1 MLDLALFGFIALVMA
16 IGFRRPFVWV
26 LAYLYV
32 DILAPGR
39 MGFTIMPAI
48 QISMI
53 TFLAAFAGWLLADPK
68 KGARFTMR
76 QGLMVV
82 LLCYCWW
89 TTSNADFPEFAA
101 TKWEWVW
108 KALFFAIFLPLTITT
123 RLRLESAL
131 LVMLMSVAAIVI
143 SAGIKIVLGGGG
155 YENKLFFV
163 NDNSGIYESSTL
175 ATVAICSIP
184 ILAWFTK
191 YGTIFTPDWRVKLF
205 ALGLTFACFLIP
217 VGTEA
222 RTGLVCIAVLMVLAL
237 RDVKRRLTFIAAGAT
252 LVFVALPF
260 LPQSYYERMATLGS
274 TDGDESASTRIAV
287 WEWTF
292 DYANEN
298 PTGGGFDAFR
308 GNSFTYKLPVRVEQ
322 GNTTAVEY
330 QEVVDEGRAYH
341 SAVFEMLGEQGWP
354 GLLLWLWIHAIG
366 LWHMERIRRKWRKKQ
381 GNGEAEDEVWV
392 APLATA
398 LQYAQII
405 YLVGSLFQGIA
416 YQPYVLML
424 IGLQCAMWT
433 YCKRLDSAASET
445 AREVKEIAE
454 AKANVPKIG
463 SSPALPSPAMP

>member
-1 MLDLALFGFIALVMA
+1 MLDLALFGFILLVIA

-32 DILAPGR
+32 DILAPGK
-39 MGFTIMPAI
+39 MGYTIMPAI
-48 QISMI
+48 QISLI
-53 TFLAAFAGWLLADPK
+53 TFCAAFAGWMIADPK
-68 KGARFTMR
+68 KGARFTLR
-76 QGLMVV
+76 QGIMVA
-82 LLCYCWW
+82 LLFYCWW
-89 TTSNADFPEFAA
+89 TTSNADFPVEAGE
-101 TKWEWVW
+101 KWEWVW
-108 KALFFAIFLPLTITT
+108 KAMFFAIFLPLTITT
-123 RLRLESAL
+123 KLRLESAL
-131 LVMLMSVAAIVI
+131 LVMLLSVAAIVI

-184 ILAWFTK
+184 IIIWFTK
-191 YGTIFTPDWRVKLF
+191 HGTIFPPDWRVKLF
-205 ALGLTFACFLIP
+205 AVALIFACLLIP

-222 RTGLVCIAVLMVLAL
+222 RTGLVCIAALMMLAL
-237 RDVKRRLTFIAAGAT
+237 RDVKRRLTFIVAGAT
-252 LVFVALPF
+252 MVFVALPF

-274 TDGDESASTRIAV
+274 TDGDESASTRLAV
-287 WEWTF
+287 WGWTLE
-292 DYANEN
+292 YAAEN

-308 GNSFTYKLPVRVEQ
+308 GNRFTYDLPVRQEQ

-354 GLLLWLWIHAIG
+354 GLFLWLWLHALG

-381 GNGEAEDEVWV
+381 GNGLADGEEWV

-405 YLVGSLFQGIA
+405 YLIGSLFQGIA

-424 IGLQCAMWT
+424 IGLQCALWS
-433 YCKRLDSAASET
+433 YCKRLDSAA
-445 AREVKEIAE
+445 IAKTRAGLE
-454 AKANVPKIG
+454 DRK
-463 SSPALPSPAMP
+463 PALDAASPAMP

>member
-1 MLDLALFGFIALVMA
+1 MLDLALAGFIALVMA

-32 DILAPGR
+32 DILAPGK
-39 MGFTIMPAI
+39 MGYTIMPAI
-48 QISMI
+48 QISLI
-53 TFLAAFAGWLLADPK
+53 TFLAAFAGWMLADPK
-68 KGARFTMR
+68 KGARFTLR
-76 QGLMVV
+76 QGIMVV
-82 LLCYCWW
+82 LLFYCWW

-123 RLRLESAL
+123 KLRLESAL
-131 LVMLMSVAAIVI
+131 LVMLLSVAAIVI

-155 YENKLFFV
+155 YENNLFFV

-184 ILAWFTK
+184 IVIWFTK
-191 YGTIFTPDWRVKLF
+191 YGTIFKPDWRVKLF
-205 ALGLTFACFLIP
+205 AAALIFACFLIP

-237 RDVKRRLTFIAAGAT
+237 RDVKRRLTFIVAGAT
-252 LVFVALPF
+252 IVFVALPF

-274 TDGDESASTRIAV
+274 TDGDESASTRLAV
-287 WEWTF
+287 WGWTF

-308 GNSFTYKLPVRVEQ
+308 GNSFTYNMPIREEQ
-322 GNTTAVEY
+322 GNTMAVEY
-330 QEVVDEGRAYH
+330 REVTDEGRAYH

-354 GLLLWLWIHAIG
+354 GLFIWLWLHALG
-366 LWHMERIRRKWRKKQ
+366 LWQMERIRRKWRKKQ
-381 GNGEAEDEVWV
+381 GNGEGEGEEWV

-424 IGLQCAMWT
+424 IGLQCALWT
-433 YCKRLDSAASET
+433 YSKRLHAVAAEK
-445 AREVKEIAE
+445 ARESKVRESDTNTK
-454 AKANVPKIG
+454 PMLG
-463 SSPALPSPAMP
+463 SPSPAHV